1 MKQYIYALALFMGL
15 GPLLTAQSTQT
26 TFGKNR
32 VQYHTDFDQW
42 LQYESDNFITYWYG
56 EARNIGQ
63 SVVQFAEYDFQHI
76 QNILEHR
83 INDKLQLIVYTDITD
98 LKQSNIGSEEAFTNT
113 GGLTKIVG
121 NKIFVYFDGN
131 HNHLRRDIREGI
143 ASLYLDAML
152 FGTNLQEIVQ
162 NAVMMNLPEWFKQGL
177 VAYVGEEWNTKL
189 DNQLRDIL
197 LNEDFKGFERFAED
211 YPKLA
216 GHSLWYYISE
226 SFGTST
232 VSNLLY
238 LTRINRSVESGF
250 LYVLGSPYEV
260 VTNSWAK
267 FFMAR
272 YKAEVALCNE
282 PDGRQLEFKNKRNL
296 PITQVKMSPDGQQI
310 AYVTNEIGKY
320 KVYVQD
326 VRKGKRKVVFK
337 GGFRNAFQATDYN
350 YPLIAWN
357 PNAQD
362 LAILSE
368 KRDIVR
374 LHSYNVKSG
383 KTETETIANQY
394 QRINSMDFV
403 NPFALVFSAT
413 INGYSDIY
421 VYYTKTRQTERITN
435 DFYDDLD
442 ATYVKFGRQQGIMFA
457 SNRPDSILSQLRLD
471 TILPINSFDL
481 FFYDMDTKSKELVR
495 ITRTPNAD
503 ERYPMQVD
511 TTHFSFLTDQSG
523 ISNRKV
529 GYLEE
534 YIHHYDQF
542 ITLEDGSE
550 IVINADSTL
559 ANIDSLPVDTII
571 IVPIVKQRAVNHP
584 VSNYDRGILSQHT
597 SPRVGKQVE
606 LLMRNGAY
614 TIYRSDVVIDT
625 TIAAAP
631 TAFHQYRSKAKITPV
646 TSTEKI
652 IPQVTV
658 LDEVTKITLNPQPT
672 PTPETDKTKPDKEDD
687 IDIDNYLF
695 QSEFDDDEEP
705 VMTIKEEKPKADRTT
720 PENDV
725 DDFQVVSDK
734 PVQNNSAG
742 ALPPPG
748 YTTDGVYR
756 YRPGLVTP
764 YRLKFRTDY
773 VTTQLDNSLLF
784 EGLESFSANPNGFNY
799 PPLGILLK
807 TNFKDL
813 FEDYEFEGGVRV
825 PTNFNGTEYFLIFKD
840 KKRRLDKQFAFYRKN
855 VREPNDEAGSF
866 VQAREEYN
874 IVLGQFRVS
883 YPLDIFRSIRAT
895 ATIRRDRSL
904 LLGTEG
910 AVFNES
916 VRREPRGILRFEY
929 VFDNTLDVALNIKNG
944 TRYKIYA
951 EVAKRFNVDA
961 EDGVKLSFGDGIM
974 NVIGIDAR
982 HYQRLDRN
990 SILAVRFAAATSF
1003 GSERILF
1010 YLGGVD
1016 NGLFNNFSREIPVPS
1031 DIDFAYQV
1039 PATNLRGFQGN
1050 IRNGNSFALINTELR
1065 VPVFKYFSRNI
1076 RSGFFRN
1083 FQLVGFFDV
1092 GTAWSGL
1099 NPLSD
1104 ENPLNIS
1111 NFPETGPLNPPVSVR
1126 VKYFRDP
1133 IVAGYGIGVRS
1144 VLFGYF
1150 IRLDYAWGVE
1160 TRTVLDPRL
1169 HLSLGV
1175 DF

>member
-1 MKQYIYALALFMGL
+1 MGL
-15 GPLLTAQSTQT
+15 VTLLPAQSTQT

-32 VQYHTDFDQW
+32 VQYHTDFDEW
-42 LQYESDNFITYWYG
+42 LQYESDNFITFWYG

-63 SVVQFAEYDFQHI
+63 SVVQLAEYDFQHI

-143 ASLYLDAML
+143 ASVYLDAML

-177 VAYVGEEWNTKL
+177 VAYVGEEWNTDL

-197 LNEDFKGFERFAED
+197 LNEDFKGFERFAEEH
-211 YPKLA
+211 PKLA

-250 LYVLGSPYEV
+250 LYVLGSPYEI
-260 VTNSWAK
+260 VTNSWAN
-267 FFMAR
+267 FFMER
-272 YKAEVALCNE
+272 YKAEVAQTE
-282 PDGRQLEFKNKRNL
+282 QPDGLEIKFKNKRKL
-296 PITQVKMSPDGQQI
+296 PVTQAKISPDGQQVV
-310 AYVTNEIGKY
+310 YVTNEIGRY
-320 KVYVQD
+320 KVYLQD
-326 VRKGKRKVVFK
+326 INKGDRKVIFK
-337 GGFRNAFQATDYN
+337 EGFRNAFQATDYN

-357 PNAQD
+357 PNSQE
-362 LAILSE
+362 LAIIYE
-368 KRDIVR
+368 KRDIIK
-374 LHSYNVKSG
+374 LYTYNVRTGKS
-383 KTETETIANQY
+383 ETESISDQY
-394 QRINSMDFV
+394 HRINSLDFV
-403 NPFALVFSAT
+403 NPFTLAISAT
-413 INGYSDIY
+413 VNGYSDIFL
-421 VYYTKTRQTERITN
+421 YYPKTRQTERITN

-442 ATYVKFGRQQGIMFA
+442 VAYVKMGRQQGLLFA
-457 SNRPDSILSQLRLD
+457 SNRPDSMISQMRLD
-471 TILPINSFDL
+471 TILPTNTFDI
-481 FFYDMDTKSKELVR
+481 FFYDLDTKSKELVR
-495 ITRTPNAD
+495 VTNTPYAD
-503 ERYPMQVD
+503 ERQPALVD
-511 TTHFSFLTDQSG
+511 TSHFSFLTDQSG
-523 ISNRKV
+523 IYNREA

-559 ANIDSLPVDTII
+559 ANLDSLPVDTII
-571 IVPIVKQRAVNHP
+571 IVPILKQRAITHP
-584 VSNYDRGILSQHT
+584 VSNYYSNIIQQHT
-597 SPRVGKQVE
+597 APRSGKKLEV
-606 LLMRNGAY
+606 LLKNGAY
-614 TIYRSDVVIDT
+614 TLYRNDIMIDT
-625 TIAAAP
+625 VIQP
-631 TAFHQYRSKAKITPV
+631 FMTAYQHYRNKTKATPHTDV
-646 TSTEKI
+646 DNLFPK
-652 IPQVTV
+652 VTV
-658 LDEVTKITLNPQPT
+658 LDDVTKITVPSEPK
-672 PTPETDKTKPDKEDD
+672 PETPVQNRDTSK

-705 VMTIKEEKPKADRTT
+705 IITVKEEKPKAEILQQEGQQD
-720 PENDV
+720 NL
-725 DDFQVVSDK
+725 VVSDQ
-734 PVQNNSAG
+734 PVENRQPANPN
-742 ALPPPG
+742 PPG
-748 YTTDGVYR
+748 YTVDGVYR

-855 VREPNDEAGSF
+855 VREPNDDAGSF

-895 ATIRRDRSL
+895 ATIRRDRYL

-910 AVFNES
+910 AVFNEA
-916 VRREPRGILRFEY
+916 VRREPRGILRLEY
-929 VFDNTLDVALNIKNG
+929 VFDNTLDVALNIKHG

-951 EVAKRFNVDA
+951 EVAKRFNVNA
-961 EDGVKLSFGDGIM
+961 EDGVKLSFNDGIM

-1050 IRNGNSFALINTELR
+1050 IRNGNSFALVNTELR
-1065 VPVFKYFSRNI
+1065 VPIFKYFSRHI

-1111 NFPETGPLNPPVSVR
+1111 NFPETGPPNPPVSVR

-1133 IVAGYGIGVRS
+1133 IVAGYGVGVRS

-1160 TRTVLDPRL
+1160 TRTTLDPRL